1 MHIHFIAICGT
12 GMGSLAQMLKASGH
26 KVSGSDS
33 NIYPPM
39 STLLKDTGIV
49 CQPGFAPQ
57 NIDSD
62 IDLVVIGNAV
72 SSSNVEVQEVL
83 RRNIPYLS
91 FPQALARFFL
101 KDRSPIVITGTHGKT
116 TTSALMAWVLESAG
130 RDPGMLIGG
139 WAKNFLGGSKIGSGP
154 YFVVE
159 GDEYDTAFFD
169 KGPKFLHYMPRWAIL
184 TSIEFDHGDIYK
196 SLEQI
201 KSAFQAFVMLLPST
215 GMLVAA
221 QEDPHVAEV
230 IQDLD
235 CTIVR
240 YGLRRKGER
249 SPYIEQSEPLALPVR
264 LRRRARGM
272 GASED
277 PGSSVPHGPPYI
289 EWSARDIRP
298 RPGGVRFEVVH
309 QDMALAEVDSPLLG
323 RHNVR
328 NALAVIAMAH
338 HLGLSIEEIVHGIVT
353 FQGVKRRQEVVGV
366 VDDIL
371 IMDDFAHHPTAIRE
385 TLAAIRM
392 GFPGRRIWAVF
403 EPRSATSRR
412 KVFQEDFVHAF
423 AEADQ
428 VIVAGL
434 YAPEKIQ
441 PHERLDPVRL
451 VEDLNRKTQAAQFI
465 PTSDE
470 IVEVLCSHLVPGDI
484 VCLMSS
490 GGFGAIHSKLLAA
503 LQKTRSASPD

>member
-1 MHIHFIAICGT
+1 MRIHFIAICGT

-101 KDRSPIVITGTHGKT
+101 KDRSPIVIAGTHGKT

-221 QEDPHVAEV
+221 QEDPHVADV

-235 CTIVR
+235 CPKVR
-240 YGLRRKGER
+240 YGLGCGGER
-249 SPYIEQSEPLALPVR
+249 
-264 LRRRARGM
+264 
-272 GASED
+272 
-277 PGSSVPHGPPYI
+277 PPYM

-298 RPGGVRFEVVH
+298 RPGGMRFKVVH
-309 QDMALAEVDSPLLG
+309 QDMALAEVDSPMLG

-338 HLGLSIEEIVHGIVT
+338 HLGLSIEEIMHGIAT

-392 GFPGRRIWAVF
+392 GFPGRRMWAVF

-441 PHERLDPVRL
+441 PQERLDPVRL
-451 VEDLNRKTQAAQFI
+451 VEDLNRKTQAAQFV

-470 IVEVLCSHLVPGDI
+470 IVDVLCSHLVPGDI

-503 LQKTRSASPD
+503 LQKIRSASPD